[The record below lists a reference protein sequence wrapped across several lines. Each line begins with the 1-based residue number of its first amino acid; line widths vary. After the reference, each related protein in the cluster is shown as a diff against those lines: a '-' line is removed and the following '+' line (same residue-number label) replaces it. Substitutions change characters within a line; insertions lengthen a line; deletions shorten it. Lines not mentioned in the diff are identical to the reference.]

1 MVLPDK
7 VVIADL
13 FASSVLW
20 DLSTTGALRGPV
32 RGSLPRATGRLD
44 TVETAQEDSGH
55 CVWERVL
62 PRASRTG

>member
-7 VVIADL
+7 VAIADL
-13 FASSVLW
+13 FASFVLW
-20 DLSTTGALRGPV
+20 GLSTAGALRGPV
-32 RGSLPRATGRLD
+32 QGSLLRASGRID
-44 TVETAQEDSGH
+44 TVETAQEYTGH